1 MIVYRHGVSCL
12 PGKREGRSLNPI
24 VRGRGGDMDLI
35 DIVYTDMI
43 SRRRVTD

>member
-24 VRGRGGDMDLI
+24 ERGRGGDMDLI
-35 DIVYTDMI
+35 DIVYVGMI
-43 SRRRVTD
+43 SV